1 MAQQPNAIV
10 RKTVVG
16 GHNTTKITDTECN
29 AMNLYSR
36 CLSSSSFEDG
46 KENGNKVE
54 PVCYW
59 CEIERVQVDGC
70 NLFVIILQLTVINQQ
85 KLQFCYN
92 LHKQ

>member
-1 MAQQPNAIV
+1 MAQQPNARSEV
-10 RKTVVG
+10 
-16 GHNTTKITDTECN
+16 TTRPKLLTLN

-36 CLSSSSFEDG
+36 CLSSGSFEDG

-70 NLFVIILQLTVINQQ
+70 NLFVIILQLTMINQQ
-85 KLQFCYN
+85 NLQFCYN